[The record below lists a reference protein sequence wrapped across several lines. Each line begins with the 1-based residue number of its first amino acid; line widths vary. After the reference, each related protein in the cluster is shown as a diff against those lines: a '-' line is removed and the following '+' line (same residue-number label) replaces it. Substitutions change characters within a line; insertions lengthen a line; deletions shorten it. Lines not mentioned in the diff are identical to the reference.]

1 MKVFRGG
8 IYRWRSFYSGISRR
22 SIIVDLDFDQLLYSL
37 RSIELYAPWIRHVF
51 IVTNGQIPYWLDSDR
66 VTIITHN
73 DIYPDKSH
81 LPTFSSPSIETHLHR
96 IPNLSERFI
105 YLNGTG
111 LWFVIRVECHLETS
125 QGNSYLIEMKMF
137 LSDIRLYVWH
147 ITYMIQA

>member
-1 MKVFRGG
+1 MFLGG
-8 IYRWRSFYSGISRR
+8 IYRLRSFNSGISRR
-22 SIIVDLDFDQLLYSL
+22 SITVDLDFDQLLYSL

-51 IVTNGQIPYWLDSDR
+51 IVTNGQIPYWLDLER

-105 YLNGTG
+105 YLNGMG
-111 LWFVIRVECHLETS
+111 L
-125 QGNSYLIEMKMF
+125 
-137 LSDIRLYVWH
+137 
-147 ITYMIQA
+147 